1 MDIKQAIQI
10 LNDKRA
16 VYGMSL
22 LDMAIVMKEMLDNG
36 ELMDNKDAA
45 AIRCFLR
52 EGRQLFAP
60 VGA

>member
-22 LDMAIVMKEMLDNG
+22 LDMAIVMKELLDSD
-36 ELMDNKDAA
+36 ELDSKDAA
-45 AIRCFLR
+45 AIRVFLR

-60 VGA
+60 V

>member
-10 LNDKRA
+10 INDKRA

-22 LDMAIVMKEMLDNG
+22 LDMAIVMKEMLDND
-36 ELMDNKDAA
+36 ELDNKDAA
-45 AIRCFLR
+45 AIRVFLR
-52 EGRQLFAP
+52 EGRKLFAP

>member
-36 ELMDNKDAA
+36 ELMDNKEAI
-45 AIRCFLR
+45 AIRVFLR
-52 EGRQLFAP
+52 EGRKLFAP

>member
-22 LDMAIVMKEMLDNG
+22 LDMAIVMKEMLAND
-36 ELMDNKDAA
+36 ELDNKDAA
-45 AIRCFLR
+45 AIRVFLR
-52 EGRQLFAP
+52 EGRKLFAP
-60 VGA
+60 GGA